1 MRNRIKQFFG
11 WLFKGIKALW
21 QIGWKKIMDFVTNIE
36 AANELLDKLE
46 KNDYVIIPERC
57 QGFTKLS
64 LLCLDVVTVSLT
76 DSLRGLTKNT
86 SCLTLTSL
94 RTGCEGREDV

>member
-46 KNDYVIIPERC
+46 KNDYV
-57 QGFTKLS
+57 
-64 LLCLDVVTVSLT
+64 CLDVVTVSLT